1 MKTKE
6 EIAAEAYQVI
16 GTIACY
22 ANIMDQPEVIR
33 ALNYFSK
40 HADSNDIDED
50 ILPWGIYKECEPEVI
65 STSDSGE
72 QS

>member
-16 GTIACY
+16 GAIACY
-22 ANIMDQPEVIR
+22 AKIMDQPEVIR

-50 ILPWGIYKECEPEVI
+50 ILPWGIYDPEIETV
-65 STSDSGE
+65 SASDWGDWTI
-72 QS
+72 